1 MKIRDLPRHS
11 RPREKLWEHGAPSLK
26 DVELLAILLRTG
38 YQGKSAVEVARR
50 ILGRY
55 SLHDLFKC
63 SVGELSKL
71 KGIGK
76 SRAAAIIAAYEIV
89 VRSRSGIVHDGIL
102 TAADIVRAVG
112 FLKSKKR
119 EHLIALYL
127 DARQRVLDVYTVSIG
142 TLTESLVHPR
152 EVFAPALAQHAVSI
166 ALAHNHPSGDPEPSI
181 DDIAITRKLVK
192 AGELLDI
199 SLLDHVIIGKD
210 RFVSLKEREVIC

>member
-11 RPREKLWEHGAPSLK
+11 RPREKLFEKGPQALK
-26 DVELLAILLRTG
+26 DDELLAILLRTG
-38 YQGKSAVEVARR
+38 YQGKSAVDVARR

-55 SLHDLFKC
+55 SLYDLFQC
-63 SVGELSKL
+63 SVDELAKL

-76 SRAAAIIAAYEIV
+76 SRAATVLAAYEIV

-127 DARQRVLDVYTVSIG
+127 DARHRALDVYTVSIG

-152 EVFAPALAQHAVSI
+152 EVFAPALSYHAVSV

-181 DDIAITRKLVK
+181 DDMAMTKKLVK
-192 AGELLDI
+192 AGELLGVALI
-199 SLLDHVIIGKD
+199 DHVIIGKD
-210 RFVSLKEREVIC
+210 RFVSLKERGVI